1 MSAQSPQNEP
11 KTQKNSP
18 QKTNT
23 PNKEDL
29 LDYFK
34 SHIRE
39 SISYIIL
46 VLGIILLFFDRLYG
60 GLLVGIVT
68 GVYFGDE
75 IVNYIKSLKNSL
87 NNLSSNPDLAK
98 HLITLGIAFAFLIT
112 APGVFLGAAIA
123 IAIKLMFVG

>member
-1 MSAQSPQNEP
+1 MSAQSPQNES
-11 KTQKNSP
+11 KGQKNPS
-18 QKTNT
+18 QKPST

-29 LDYFK
+29 IEYFK
-34 SHIRE
+34 THIRE

-46 VLGIILLFFDRLYG
+46 ILGIILLFFDRLYG

-68 GVYFGDE
+68 GVYFGDD
-75 IVNYIKSLKNSL
+75 IVNYIKSMKNSFDKL
-87 NNLSSNPDLAK
+87 TSSPDIAK
-98 HLITLGIAFAFLIT
+98 HLITLGIALAFLIS